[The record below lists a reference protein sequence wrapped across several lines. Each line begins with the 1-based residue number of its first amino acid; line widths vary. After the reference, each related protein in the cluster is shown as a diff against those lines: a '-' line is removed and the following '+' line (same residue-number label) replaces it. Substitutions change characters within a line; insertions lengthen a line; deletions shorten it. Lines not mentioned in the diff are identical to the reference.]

1 MKRCNSVRA
10 DFRMEFH
17 EKKESKYRKNADLKM
32 QNEVENVIRLS
43 SFGAKRHS
51 EGEYL
56 ESEEAGASEVPW
68 ETGETAAKPAKK
80 AAPAKKTEASAAK
93 KEAVPAGKK
102 SAKQE
107 EHGGSERI
115 LAAAGISGR
124 GVLLNVL
131 TIRM

>member
-1 MKRCNSVRA
+1 
-10 DFRMEFH
+10 MEFH

-80 AAPAKKTEASAAK
+80 ADPAKKTEAPAAK
-93 KEAVPAGKK
+93 RKPCQ
-102 SAKQE
+102 QE
-107 EHGGSERI
+107 RSLQTGRTRGSVTEMN
-115 LAAAGISGR
+115 LAAAGFPGA
-124 GVLLNVL
+124 GFF
-131 TIRM
+131 

>member
-1 MKRCNSVRA
+1 
-10 DFRMEFH
+10 MEFH

-68 ETGETAAKPAKK
+68 ETGETAAKACEEKQLRQRRRKLP
-80 AAPAKKTEASAAK
+80 AAK

-107 EHGGSERI
+107 EHGGFRKNFGGRPRDFRER
-115 LAAAGISGR
+115 GYFK
-124 GVLLNVL
+124 
-131 TIRM
+131 TF